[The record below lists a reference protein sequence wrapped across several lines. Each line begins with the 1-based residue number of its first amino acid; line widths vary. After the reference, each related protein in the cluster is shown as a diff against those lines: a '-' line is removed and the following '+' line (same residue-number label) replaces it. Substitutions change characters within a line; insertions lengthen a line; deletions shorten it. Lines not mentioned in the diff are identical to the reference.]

1 VKATIGHS
9 RNFSNIRALP
19 QLQILTTAHL
29 RTPPVIRPDAS
40 PCMLMQVVIHAWQY
54 AYLLQ
59 EANHSGRPPGCVQ
72 VHCRLHHW
80 CASRSSLA
88 HIRQVTNGC
97 AQSVSKRLIPLLNDR
112 SCLVCL
118 PAAALFSSTSTS
130 FNDTS
135 LARYRFAMWS
145 PSIWY
150 ELFALRHLS
159 VPPCSVT

>member
-1 VKATIGHS
+1 MLGNTLTSYRRLIIRDDPQAASKYIADYIIG
-9 RNFSNIRALP
+9 A
-19 QLQILTTAHL
+19 
-29 RTPPVIRPDAS
+29 
-40 PCMLMQVVIHAWQY
+40 
-54 AYLLQ
+54 
-59 EANHSGRPPGCVQ
+59 
-72 VHCRLHHW
+72 
-80 CASRSSLA
+80 ASRSSLA

-97 AQSVSKRLIPLLNDR
+97 AQSVSRRSIPLLNDR

-150 ELFALRHLS
+150 ETFALRYTLHHD
-159 VPPCSVT
+159 VTQQHGRGTKG

>member
-1 VKATIGHS
+1 MLGNTLTSYRRLIIRDDPQAASKYIADYIIG
-9 RNFSNIRALP
+9 A
-19 QLQILTTAHL
+19 
-29 RTPPVIRPDAS
+29 
-40 PCMLMQVVIHAWQY
+40 
-54 AYLLQ
+54 
-59 EANHSGRPPGCVQ
+59 
-72 VHCRLHHW
+72 
-80 CASRSSLA
+80 ASRSSLA

-97 AQSVSKRLIPLLNDR
+97 AQSVSRRSIPLLNDR

-159 VPPCSVT
+159 CATLQRDVTQQHGRGTKG